1 MSLRTLFARWSG
13 VISVGVRQT
22 ISRATQT
29 DQTRIRFSILGV
41 VVVIAL
47 LVVVTGIG
55 IGLATGTTVYD
66 DDVDY
71 WIVPEN
77 DGERSSLLA
86 TDQPQFGSVHDTS
99 DRIRAIDDVTFASPV
114 LSDVNRL
121 EVDGTSEYILV
132 IGVINQPGFETIAD
146 VSTAGLTDDDPYYAD
161 GEYNGDWTGE
171 VVLSQSASNLLEV
184 DAGDAVTLAGNDSF
198 TVTATDD
205 GSRSAGDMPTA
216 VVQLSELQ
224 TLSGDAEHDQADQF
238 IIGTNSPAVEDDLE
252 GLYPQSEVL
261 TRGELTASAT
271 MDSGL
276 PFALALTAFVVAVS
290 VGTLF
295 VLTTT
300 GLEVVADRRQLA
312 TLSALGMSTR
322 SQLGLIGVQT
332 LVVTGLGGLVG
343 AIAGLG
349 GIRLANYV
357 AAETI
362 TTGPIA
368 VSHLLFVPYGLVVG
382 LLIGLL
388 SLPVLLVLTRR
399 VTGGV
404 P

>member
-1 MSLRTLFARWSG
+1 MSLRRRLTRW
-13 VISVGVRQT
+13 VGLTRVGLRQT
-22 ISRATQT
+22 ITRATGT
-29 DQTRIRFSILGV
+29 DRTRVRFSLLGV

-71 WIVPEN
+71 WIVPES

-86 TDQPQFGSVHDTS
+86 TDQPQFGTVHETTE
-99 DRIRAIDDVTFASPV
+99 RIQATDDVTFASPV
-114 LSDVNRL
+114 LSEVVRL
-121 EVDGTSEYILV
+121 EVGDRSEYVLV
-132 IGVINQPGFETIAD
+132 IGVVNSPGFEQIAG
-146 VSTAGLTDDDPYYAD
+146 VSTEGLTDDDPYYANGSYD
-161 GEYNGDWTGE
+161 GDWTGE
-171 VVLSQSASNLLEV
+171 VVLSRSASNLLKV
-184 DAGDAVTLAGNDSF
+184 GAGDGVTVADNDSF
-198 TVTATDD
+198 IVTATDD
-205 GSRSAGDMPTA
+205 GTSSAGDIPTA

-224 TLSGDAEHDQADQF
+224 TLTGNDEYDQADQF
-238 IIGTNSPAVEDDLE
+238 VVGSNSPAVEDELA
-252 GLYPQSEVL
+252 GIYPQSDVL
-261 TRGELTASAT
+261 TRGGLTASEVT
-271 MDSGL
+271 ESGL
-276 PFALALTAFVVAVS
+276 PFALALTAFVVAIS

-312 TLSALGMSTR
+312 TLSALGLSTR

-332 LVVTGLGGLVG
+332 LVITGLGGLVG
-343 AIAGLG
+343 SIVGLG
-349 GIRLANYV
+349 GIRLTNYI
-357 AAETI
+357 ATETI

-368 VSHLLFVPYGLVVG
+368 TSHPLFVAYGVATG
-382 LLIGLL
+382 LLIGIL
-388 SLPVLLVLTRR
+388 SLPILLILTRR

>member
-1 MSLRTLFARWSG
+1 MNLRKRLTRWVG
-13 VISVGVRQT
+13 IIRVGVRQT

-47 LVVVTGIG
+47 LVTVTGIG

-71 WIVPEN
+71 WVVPES

-86 TDQPQFGSVHDTS
+86 TDQPQFGSVHETTGQ
-99 DRIRAIDDVTFASPV
+99 IRATDDVTFTSPV
-114 LSDVNRL
+114 LSQVVRL
-121 EVDGTSEYILV
+121 EVGDKSEYVLA
-132 IGVINQPGFETIAD
+132 IGVINSPGFDRIAE
-146 VSTAGLTDDDPYYAD
+146 VSTTGLTDNDPYYANGSYD
-161 GEYNGDWTGE
+161 GDWTGE
-171 VVLSQSASNLLEV
+171 IVLSRSASSLLEA
-184 DAGDAVTLAGNDSF
+184 DSGDRVTVAGNDSF
-198 TVTATDD
+198 VVTATDD
-205 GSRSAGDMPTA
+205 GTSAAGDIPTA

-224 TLSGDAEHDQADQF
+224 TLTGDDKHDQADQF
-238 IIGTNSPAVEDDLE
+238 VVGSNSPAVEDELA
-252 GLYPQSEVL
+252 GIYPQSNVL
-261 TRGELTASAT
+261 TRGGLTASEAT
-271 MDSGL
+271 ESGL
-276 PFALALTAFVVAVS
+276 PFALALTAFVVAIS

-312 TLSALGMSTR
+312 TLSALGLSTH

-343 AIAGLG
+343 SVVGLG
-349 GIRLANYV
+349 GIRLTNYI
-357 AAETI
+357 ATETI

-368 VSHLLFVPYGLVVG
+368 TSHPLFVAYGVAAG
-382 LLIGLL
+382 LLIGIL
-388 SLPVLLVLTRR
+388 SLPILLILTRR